1 MLLCQI
7 SIVIEH
13 RKLQKKSYKNIKFKR
28 SAPTWKEKIEK
39 PDRSHYVSDIL
50 DFLEIYQEKIL
61 RSD

>member
-7 SIVIEH
+7 SISIEH
-13 RKLQKKSYKNIKFKR
+13 GKLQKKSYKNIKFKR

-50 DFLEIYQEKIL
+50 DFLEIYQ
-61 RSD
+61 